1 MLIKV
6 AGHSVNL
13 FLDFR
18 HRYLSSKLLS
28 VVTILLFV
36 IGTAYLI
43 RGTYFLFTDAGD
55 FTSRWVEQQYIF
67 RGKNPIDI
75 AERYLAESQGKP
87 APQVPRDNSIDSDLG
102 LPGAGYPPWAYIT
115 GAVLS
120 WPPNPT
126 AARWYF
132 GSINLGLL
140 SFLVIWA
147 FNLGLRDGKRVALFF
162 AASLLATSSI
172 CSTFGVGQYGVVVLS
187 ALAGAWWLDQ
197 KNRWVLAGLLLGV
210 AMVKITLAGPFMLPF
225 LVKRRWRVLLVATG
239 YIGLGSV
246 IVWLVVKTNPIE
258 MLQQLVAVA
267 EYYAL
272 QGYSL
277 VNILGIFGVETRSAM
292 ELAAPLSLAAAMVL
306 SYLWR
311 SAPMLTHFAIAA
323 LTARLWA
330 YHKDY
335 DNLIMIFLMMAL
347 GVVALRNY
355 SRLALAAFLVMGLSL
370 WLPGRLTEIQ
380 VYRVFQWVAWLGCIA
395 VLLIIELQK
404 QSNYLKTKSWK

>member
-1 MLIKV
+1 
-6 AGHSVNL
+6 VNL

-18 HRYLSSKLLS
+18 HRYLSGRLLS
-28 VVTILLFV
+28 VATILLFV

-55 FTSRWVEQQYIF
+55 FYSRWVEQQYVF
-67 RGKNPIDI
+67 RAKNPFDIVERHI
-75 AERYLAESQGKP
+75 AESEGKP
-87 APQVPRDNSIDSDLG
+87 APQVPRDSSIESDLG
-102 LPGAGYPPWAYIT
+102 LPGGGYPPWAYFT
-115 GAVLS
+115 GAVLG
-120 WPPNPT
+120 WPPTPT

-132 GSINLGLL
+132 GLMNLGLL
-140 SFLVIWA
+140 SFLLIWA

-210 AMVKITLAGPFMLPF
+210 AMTKITLAGPFMLPF
-225 LVKRRWRVLLVATG
+225 LVKQRWQVLMVATG

-246 IVWLVVKTNPIE
+246 IIWLVVKTNPIE
-258 MLQQLVAVA
+258 MLQQLLAVA

-272 QGYSL
+272 EGYSL
-277 VNILGIFGVETRSAM
+277 VNILAIFGVETRSAM
-292 ELAAPLSLAAAMVL
+292 ELAAPFSLALAMVL
-306 SYLWR
+306 SYIWR

-323 LTARLWA
+323 LTARLWT

-335 DNLIMIFLMMAL
+335 DNLIMIFLLMAL
-347 GVVALRNY
+347 GVVAFRNY
-355 SRLALAAFLVMGLSL
+355 SRLAIAGFFVMGLSL
-370 WLPGRLTEIQ
+370 WLPGRLTDIQ
-380 VYRVFQWVAWLGCIA
+380 VYRVFQCVAWLGCLA
-395 VLLIIELQK
+395 VLLIVESNNLE
-404 QSNYLKTKSWK
+404 SNYLKTKNKVANIN

>member
-1 MLIKV
+1 M
-6 AGHSVNL
+6 NL
-13 FLDFR
+13 WLDFR
-18 HRYLSSKLLS
+18 HRFFFGILLS
-28 VVTILLFV
+28 VVTILLLV

-55 FTSRWVEQQYIF
+55 FNLRWVEQQYVF
-67 RGKNPIDI
+67 RGKNPIDL
-75 AERYLAESQGKP
+75 AERYVAELEGKP
-87 APQVPRDNSIDSDLG
+87 APQVPRDSSIDSDLG
-102 LPGAGYPPWAYIT
+102 PANGGGYPPWAYIT

-120 WPPNPT
+120 WPSTPT

-132 GSINLGLL
+132 GLINLGLL
-140 SFLVIWA
+140 SFLLIWA
-147 FNLGLRDGKRVALFF
+147 FKLGLRDGKRVALCF

-210 AMVKITLAGPFMLPF
+210 AMIKITLAGPFMLPF
-225 LVKRRWRVLLVATG
+225 LVKRRWKVLIVATG

-258 MLQQLVAVA
+258 MLQQLLAVSK
-267 EYYAL
+267 YYAL
-272 QGYSL
+272 EGYSL
-277 VNILGIFGVETRSAM
+277 VNILGSFGVETRSAI
-292 ELAAPLSLAAAMVL
+292 ELAAPLSLALAMVL

-323 LTARLWA
+323 LTARLWT

-335 DNLIMIFLMMAL
+335 DNLIMIFLMLAL

-355 SRLALAAFLVMGLSL
+355 SRLALAAFFVMGLSL
-370 WLPGRLTEIQ
+370 WLPGRLTDIQ
-380 VYRVFQWVAWLGCIA
+380 VYRVFQGAAWLGCLA
-395 VLLIIELQK
+395 VLLIIESHDL
-404 QSNYLKTKSWK
+404 QSNCWETKSLR

>member
-1 MLIKV
+1 
-6 AGHSVNL
+6 VNL

-18 HRYLSSKLLS
+18 HRYLSGRLLS
-28 VVTILLFV
+28 VATILLFV

-55 FTSRWVEQQYIF
+55 FYSRWVEQQYVF
-67 RGKNPIDI
+67 RAKNPFDIVERHI
-75 AERYLAESQGKP
+75 AESEGKP
-87 APQVPRDNSIDSDLG
+87 APQVPRDSSIESDLG
-102 LPGAGYPPWAYIT
+102 LPGGGYPPWAYFT
-115 GAVLS
+115 GAVLG
-120 WPPNPT
+120 WPPTPT

-132 GSINLGLL
+132 GLMNLGLL
-140 SFLVIWA
+140 SFLLIWA

-210 AMVKITLAGPFMLPF
+210 AMTKITLAGPFMLPF
-225 LVKRRWRVLLVATG
+225 LVKQRWQVLMVATG

-246 IVWLVVKTNPIE
+246 IIWLVVKTNPIE
-258 MLQQLVAVA
+258 MLQQLLAVA

-272 QGYSL
+272 EGYSL
-277 VNILGIFGVETRSAM
+277 VNILAIFGVETRSAM
-292 ELAAPLSLAAAMVL
+292 ELAAPFSLALAMVL
-306 SYLWR
+306 SYIWR

-323 LTARLWA
+323 LTARLWT

-335 DNLIMIFLMMAL
+335 DNLIMIFLLMAL
-347 GVVALRNY
+347 GVVAFRNY
-355 SRLALAAFLVMGLSL
+355 SRLAIAGFFVMGLSL
-370 WLPGRLTEIQ
+370 WLPGRLTDIQ
-380 VYRVFQWVAWLGCIA
+380 VYRVFQCVAWLGCLA
-395 VLLIIELQK
+395 VLLIVESNNL
-404 QSNYLKTKSWK
+404 QSNYLKTKNKVANIN

>member
-1 MLIKV
+1 M
-6 AGHSVNL
+6 NL

-18 HRYLSSKLLS
+18 HRYLSGRLLS
-28 VVTILLFV
+28 VATILLFV

-55 FTSRWVEQQYIF
+55 FYSRWVEQQYVF
-67 RGKNPIDI
+67 RAKNPFDIVERHI
-75 AERYLAESQGKP
+75 AESEGKP
-87 APQVPRDNSIDSDLG
+87 APQVPRDSSIESDLG
-102 LPGAGYPPWAYIT
+102 LPGGGYPPWAYFT
-115 GAVLS
+115 GAVLG
-120 WPPNPT
+120 WPPTPT

-132 GSINLGLL
+132 GLMNLGLL
-140 SFLVIWA
+140 SFLLIWA

-210 AMVKITLAGPFMLPF
+210 AMTKITLAGPFMLPF
-225 LVKRRWRVLLVATG
+225 LVKQRWQVLMVATG

-246 IVWLVVKTNPIE
+246 IIWLVVKTNPIE
-258 MLQQLVAVA
+258 MLQQLLAVA

-272 QGYSL
+272 EGYSL
-277 VNILGIFGVETRSAM
+277 VNILAIFGVETRSAM
-292 ELAAPLSLAAAMVL
+292 ELAAPFSLALAMVL
-306 SYLWR
+306 SYIWR

-323 LTARLWA
+323 LTARLWT

-335 DNLIMIFLMMAL
+335 DNLIMIFLLMAL
-347 GVVALRNY
+347 GVVAFRNY
-355 SRLALAAFLVMGLSL
+355 SRLAIAGFFVMGLSL
-370 WLPGRLTEIQ
+370 WLPGRLTDIQ
-380 VYRVFQWVAWLGCIA
+380 VYRVFQCVAWLGCLA
-395 VLLIIELQK
+395 VLLIVESNNL
-404 QSNYLKTKSWK
+404 QSNYLKTKNKVANIN

>member
-1 MLIKV
+1 M
-6 AGHSVNL
+6 NL
-13 FLDFR
+13 WLDFR
-18 HRYLSSKLLS
+18 HRFFFGILLS
-28 VVTILLFV
+28 VVTILLLV

-55 FTSRWVEQQYIF
+55 FNLRWVEQQYVF
-67 RGKNPIDI
+67 RGKNPIDL
-75 AERYLAESQGKP
+75 AERYVAELEGKP
-87 APQVPRDNSIDSDLG
+87 APQVPRDSSIDSDLG
-102 LPGAGYPPWAYIT
+102 PANGGGYPPWAYIT

-120 WPPNPT
+120 WPSTPT

-132 GSINLGLL
+132 GLINLGLL
-140 SFLVIWA
+140 SFLLIWA
-147 FNLGLRDGKRVALFF
+147 FKLGLRDGKRVALCF

-210 AMVKITLAGPFMLPF
+210 AMMKITLAGPFMLPF
-225 LVKRRWRVLLVATG
+225 LVKRRWKVLIVATG

-258 MLQQLVAVA
+258 MLQQLLAVSK
-267 EYYAL
+267 YYAL
-272 QGYSL
+272 EGYSL
-277 VNILGIFGVETRSAM
+277 VNILGSFGVETRSAI
-292 ELAAPLSLAAAMVL
+292 ELAAPLSLALAMVL

-323 LTARLWA
+323 LTARLWT

-335 DNLIMIFLMMAL
+335 DNLIMIFLMLAL

-355 SRLALAAFLVMGLSL
+355 SRLALAAFFVMGLSL
-370 WLPGRLTEIQ
+370 WLPGRLTDIQ
-380 VYRVFQWVAWLGCIA
+380 VYRVFQGVAWLGCLA
-395 VLLIIELQK
+395 VLLMIESHNL
-404 QSNYLKTKSWK
+404 QSNCWETKSLR